1 MFGLELRLVVRSLLV
16 FVLLI
21 LAPAAASAQTRP
33 VVEDEKL
40 PLSLED
46 AVALALEQNLGLKVE
61 SLRLEESEWALFGEH
76 GIYDLNLTSRL
87 SSLDE
92 TSPAA
97 SNLDGAEVQEFEQQ
111 GLDIGLAQ
119 LTSTGGAVSLDWNNS
134 RRETNSAFAIL
145 NPQYRIDFD
154 LAYEQPL
161 LRDLGRL
168 ATERRILVARNNRD
182 ISRET
187 FEQQVIATVSQAKQ
201 LYWDLVDAQLQLEAD
216 EEALVLAERLHQ
228 QNEVRVEVGTLA
240 QLELV
245 QSEAGVAQRREAV
258 ITSRADVQNA
268 EDALRRLFN
277 LEQSLWS
284 VPIETTTSA
293 ETERG
298 PIDLETG
305 IARALEERP
314 VLQSQRLAL
323 ENLRVDEDYFR
334 NQRLPR
340 LDLSVTYGFN
350 GLGGDVTGEVVN
362 PAEGGYSDALDQ
374 ITGRDFDG
382 WAAAINLLMPLQNR
396 GAEAQQAIAS
406 LSRKRGEVELAD
418 LEAEISAE
426 VRRVARLVE
435 TAEALIE
442 STAAS
447 RRLAE
452 ENLRAEEKRFDNGLS
467 TSYQVLEIQEDLTQA
482 RSREIFAITGYRK
495 ALVEYLRVTGGLLE
509 EAGVELATDSDETT
523 VEDA

>member
-1 MFGLELRLVVRSLLV
+1 MFAITFRRLLLLSLA
-16 FVLLI
+16 FALLI
-21 LAPAAASAQTRP
+21 VAATGLPAQTVPR
-33 VVEDEKL
+33 VEDGKMS
-40 PLSLED
+40 LSLED

-61 SLRLEESEWALFGEH
+61 SLRLEESGWVLFGER

-119 LTSTGGAVSLDWNNS
+119 LTPTGGTASLDWTNA

-145 NPQYRIDFD
+145 NPQYRINFD
-154 LAYEQPL
+154 VAYEQPL

-168 ATERRILVARNNRD
+168 ATERRILVARNNHD
-182 ISRET
+182 ISQET
-187 FEQQVIATVSQAKQ
+187 FEQQVTATVSQAKQ

-245 QSEAGVAQRREAV
+245 QSQAGAAERREAV

-277 LEQSLWS
+277 LDQSLWS
-284 VPIETTTSA
+284 VPIETTTPA
-293 ETERG
+293 ETERS
-298 PIDLETG
+298 PIDLEAG
-305 IARALEERP
+305 LARALEERP
-314 VLQSQRLAL
+314 VLRSQRLAL

-340 LDLSVTYGFN
+340 LDLSMTYGYN
-350 GLGGDVTGEVVN
+350 GLGGDVVGEVVDT
-362 PAEGGYSDALDQ
+362 AEGGYNDALDQ

-396 GAEAQQAIAS
+396 AAEAQHAIAS
-406 LSRKRGEVELAD
+406 LSRERGEVELAD
-418 LEAEISAE
+418 LEAEITYE

-467 TSYQVLEIQEDLTQA
+467 TSFQVLEIQEDLTQA
-482 RSREIFAITGYRK
+482 RSREIIALTGYRK

-509 EAGVELATDSDETT
+509 EAGVELASDSDETT
-523 VEDA
+523 RESA

>member
-1 MFGLELRLVVRSLLV
+1 MFVFALRLLSRKVIVLALTASL
-16 FVLLI
+16 
-21 LAPAAASAQTRP
+21 AAVASAQERP
-33 VVEDEKL
+33 LVRDGKL
-40 PLSLED
+40 ALSLED
-46 AVALALEQNLGLKVE
+46 AVALALTKNLGLKIE

-76 GIYDLNLTSRL
+76 GIYDLNLTSSF

-92 TSPAA
+92 TRAAA
-97 SNLDGAEVQEFEQQ
+97 SNLDGAEVLEFNQQ
-111 GLDIGLAQ
+111 GLDVGLAQ
-119 LTSTGGAVSLDWNNS
+119 LTPAGGTVSLDWNNS
-134 RRETNSAFAIL
+134 RQETNSTFARV
-145 NPQYRIDFD
+145 NPEYGVDFD
-154 LAYEQPL
+154 FAYEQPL

-168 ATERRILVARNNRD
+168 ATERRILVARNNHD

-201 LYWDLVDAQLQLEAD
+201 RYWDLVDAQLQLEAD
-216 EEALVLAERLHQ
+216 EEALVLAAQLHD
-228 QNEVRVEVGTLA
+228 QNEIRVEVGTLA

-258 ITSRADVQNA
+258 ITSRAAVQNA
-268 EDALRRLFN
+268 EDALRRSLN
-277 LEQSLWS
+277 LEDSLWS
-284 VPIETTTSA
+284 VPIETTTAA
-293 ETERG
+293 ETERV
-298 PIDLETG
+298 PIDLEDG

-323 ENLRVDEDYFR
+323 ENLRVNEEYFR

-340 LDLSVTYGFN
+340 LDLSMTYGYN
-350 GLGGDVTGEVVN
+350 GLGGDVIGEAGGT
-362 PAEGGYSDALDQ
+362 AEGGYSDALDQ

-396 GAEAQQAIAS
+396 AAEAQEAIAG
-406 LSRKRGEVELAD
+406 LTRERGEVEMAD
-418 LEAEISAE
+418 LQAEITAE

-435 TAEALIE
+435 TAGALID
-442 STAAS
+442 STSAS

-452 ENLRAEEKRFDNGLS
+452 ENLRAEGKRFDNGLS

-495 ALVEYLRVTGGLLE
+495 ALDEYLRVTGGLLE
-509 EAGVELATDSDETT
+509 AAGVELATDQDP
-523 VEDA
+523 DAG